1 MKGCSRAPAPPI
13 GQLMPRR
20 PGSAVAVCGTRSRR
34 VASAFGVERR
44 DAQHGVEGVAAT
56 GGQRLRLRL
65 LDDARL
71 HPARGGMGGRDG
83 PAPSPAPDRG
93 VPGWLGIRNS
103 PRHCRNRSPSIPST
117 PKPLSSAEAFAALSS
132 DAASTR
138 SAARSPQRSR
148 RLSRGTLQGCGGC
161 ANPSGPWRWP
171 AGTDVG
177 STHARLDEPERLDKQ
192 P

>member
-71 HPARGGMGGRDG
+71 HPARGGMGGGTDQHPPLPRI
-83 PAPSPAPDRG
+83 AACRA
-93 VPGWLGIRNS
+93 GWESGIRPATAGTGRHRS
-103 PRHCRNRSPSIPST
+103 PLRQSRSAAPKRSRHCRATQQAREAQRGRHNARAASAAAHYRA
-117 PKPLSSAEAFAALSS
+117 AEAAL
-132 DAASTR
+132 T
-138 SAARSPQRSR
+138 
-148 RLSRGTLQGCGGC
+148 
-161 ANPSGPWRWP
+161 
-171 AGTDVG
+171 
-177 STHARLDEPERLDKQ
+177 RLDLGDGRPGRT
-192 P
+192 

>member
-1 MKGCSRAPAPPI
+1 MKGCSRGHRPTHAAKARK
-13 GQLMPRR
+13 LRR
-20 PGSAVAVCGTRSRR
+20 PVISRTSPASRRSRSSAVAVCGTRSRR

-56 GGQRLRLRL
+56 GGQRLRL

-103 PRHCRNRSPSIPST
+103 PRHCRNRSPSIPPT

-132 DAASTR
+132 GSSREDASRRSKRAKR
-138 SAARSPQRSR
+138 SAVATTLAPPQPRHTTGLR
-148 RLSRGTLQGCGGC
+148 RLR
-161 ANPSGPWRWP
+161 
-171 AGTDVG
+171 
-177 STHARLDEPERLDKQ
+177 
-192 P
+192 